1 MAAVDPGIM
10 FGPGVTIC
18 FCFCMGLRVERW
30 IGLFVATDET
40 WMGEGVAGGLGVDL

>member
-1 MAAVDPGIM
+1 M
-10 FGPGVTIC
+10 FGPGVVIIAI

-40 WMGEGVAGGLGVDL
+40 WMGEGVAVAVGLGVDL